1 GWLNLVEITAFFE
14 DMSYEE
20 AGALASVVSDCWNAT
35 LVREFPESGFI
46 SKFYSRRSWV
56 RFMSLCVR
64 PESGVMKRT
73 VNAEKSESKK
83 HEKKTLAI
91 LLLA

>member
-1 GWLNLVEITAFFE
+1 
-14 DMSYEE
+14 
-20 AGALASVVSDCWNAT
+20 
-35 LVREFPESGFI
+35 
-46 SKFYSRRSWV
+46 V